1 MADVITTWDH
11 IQNGS
16 YPLKLIDNGDGSYS
30 LSVAGGGV
38 PTYTS
43 VATAFSVT
51 DDAAIGIDVTDTTE
65 PALPIHEWTVGT
77 LPDGSVRDYMAI
89 VTFGGINNGAGA
101 VTIDGQMTLNGVDTG
116 VPLTQLVIPAGEYF
130 YYGFQVCDDAIVEGD
145 VIGVKLWADVAG
157 DVELSYSSLYIM
169 PRTWNP
175 VGSSITFDAANSAFF
190 TTNIVGA
197 VAGVTYIATNMGPS
211 FSVWVDIDGISD
223 QIRAQ
228 MFTSYDPMIVGWTP
242 DGGVLFV
249 DVEFTAQTDAAP
261 KLAKITNVLS
271 SFILQ
276 S

>member
-1 MADVITTWDH
+1 MADVITTWDK

-51 DDAAIGIDVTDTTE
+51 DDAAIATDVTETSE
-65 PALPIHEWTVGT
+65 PVAPTHEWTVGA
-77 LPDGSVRDYMAI
+77 LPDGSARDYMAVI
-89 VTFGGINNGAGA
+89 TFGGINNGAA
-101 VTIDGQMTLNGVDTG
+101 PVTLDGQMTLNGVDVG
-116 VPLTQLVIPAGEYF
+116 SPLTQLVIAAGEYF
-130 YYGFQVCDDAIVEGD
+130 YYGFQVCADAIAEGD
-145 VIGVKLWADVAG
+145 VIGVKLWADIAN

-169 PRTWNP
+169 PRVWNP
-175 VGSSITFDAANSAFF
+175 EGGSITLDTGNSAFF
-190 TTNIVGA
+190 TTNITGA
-197 VAGVTYIATNMGPS
+197 VGGVTYVATNMGPA
-211 FSVWVDIDGISD
+211 FSIWCDIDGISD

-242 DGGVLFV
+242 DLGVAFV
-249 DVEFTAQTDAAP
+249 DAEYANGTDGTS
-261 KLAKITNVLS
+261 KLSKITNVLS